1 MRREC
6 AVPGCPA
13 RAHARGLCS
22 SHHHRLVRYG
32 DPLVSRYSP
41 GQPCAVSGCERLKVA
56 RELCRL
62 HYDRDRAGAPMQAP
76 LDHARQQPRS
86 EHEALADL
94 TGQLV
99 RLGLYAS
106 REDAARF
113 VVTLAVHWPTRAD
126 DARF

>member
-41 GQPCAVSGCERLKVA
+41 GQPCAVSGCERPKVA
-56 RELCRL
+56 RGLCRL
-62 HYDRDRAGAPMQAP
+62 HYDRDRAGVPPDAP
-76 LDHARQQPRS
+76 LDHARLQPRS

-94 TGQLV
+94 TGQLLA
-99 RLGLYAS
+99 LGLYTT

-113 VVTLAVHWPTRAD
+113 VVTLAAHWPTRAD
-126 DARF
+126 DAVF